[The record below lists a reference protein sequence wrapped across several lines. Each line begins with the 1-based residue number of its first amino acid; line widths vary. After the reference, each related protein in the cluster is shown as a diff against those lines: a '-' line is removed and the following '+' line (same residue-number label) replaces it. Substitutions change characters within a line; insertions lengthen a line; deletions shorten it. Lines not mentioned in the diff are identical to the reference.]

1 MKRRTRRHRLGNLWN
16 TLRGASNT
24 QRHLDAIEKKL
35 DQWQGQLDHLSAIE
49 KRLDQLQGQLDHL
62 SATPL
67 WGAVYMGNNR
77 ILTRYIVEN
86 RIIAFLLEAD
96 DLLLTPWFT
105 VSGQYETEIAK
116 FFVDNLRPNS
126 RCLDIGA
133 NFGFYTCLMA
143 RFCPHGQVI
152 GIEPVDTVYKLLRD
166 NLFINGLNRHAAA
179 IKAAVAQG
187 PGRITLHHRKPR
199 SANTSMAT
207 PSEAL
212 LQYHGE
218 SGFERFEI
226 ETVSIDGMLARFDN
240 RIDFIKIDVEGAE
253 PLVLRGA
260 VETIRLN
267 PQLQIVMEW
276 SPHQIRDA
284 GFDVDEFISELSSS
298 QLCAAIIRPFGLEK
312 ISLPAL
318 LNIEY
323 AAGILLSNDPPSLSA
338 QTDMTD

>member
-126 RCLDIGA
+126 RCLDISPR
-133 NFGFYTCLMA
+133 T
-143 RFCPHGQVI
+143 PESV
-152 GIEPVDTVYKLLRD
+152 
-166 NLFINGLNRHAAA
+166 
-179 IKAAVAQG
+179 
-187 PGRITLHHRKPR
+187 TLQSK
-199 SANTSMAT
+199 SATSMTYA
-207 PSEAL
+207 
-212 LQYHGE
+212 G
-218 SGFERFEI
+218 R
-226 ETVSIDGMLARFDN
+226 
-240 RIDFIKIDVEGAE
+240 
-253 PLVLRGA
+253 
-260 VETIRLN
+260 
-267 PQLQIVMEW
+267 
-276 SPHQIRDA
+276 PH
-284 GFDVDEFISELSSS
+284 
-298 QLCAAIIRPFGLEK
+298 P
-312 ISLPAL
+312 
-318 LNIEY
+318 
-323 AAGILLSNDPPSLSA
+323 
-338 QTDMTD
+338 

>member
-1 MKRRTRRHRLGNLWN
+1 MKHRGRKHRLGDLWKNLS
-16 TLRGASNT
+16 GASNT
-24 QRHLDAIEKKL
+24 SGHFDAIEKRL
-35 DQWQGQLDHLSAIE
+35 EQLQGQLDHFSAIE
-49 KRLDQLQGQLDHL
+49 KRLDQLQGRLDHL
-62 SATPL
+62 GATPL

-77 ILTRYIVEN
+77 VLVRYMVEN
-86 RIIAFLLEAD
+86 RIIAFLVEAD
-96 DLLLTPWFT
+96 DLLLTPWFV
-105 VSGQYETEIAK
+105 VSGQYETEISK
-116 FFVDNLRPNS
+116 FFVDNLRSDS

-143 RFCPHGQVI
+143 RFCPAGKVI

-166 NLFINGLNRHAAA
+166 NIFINGLNRHARA
-179 IKAAVAQG
+179 INAAVGQG
-187 PGRITLHHRKPR
+187 PGRLTLHHRKPR
-199 SANTSMAT
+199 SANTSIAT

-226 ETVSIDGMLARFDN
+226 ETVSVDGMLVQFDN

-260 VETIRLN
+260 VETIKLN

-276 SPHQIRDA
+276 SPYQIRDA
-284 GFDVDEFISELSSS
+284 GFDLGEFINELCSWHLGARLIKPS
-298 QLCAAIIRPFGLEK
+298 GLEQ
-312 ISLPAL
+312 ISLPDL

-323 AAGILLSNDPPSLSA
+323 AAGILLKGADRRER
-338 QTDMTD
+338 

>member
-1 MKRRTRRHRLGNLWN
+1 MKHRARKHRFGDLWKNFSSAFN
-16 TLRGASNT
+16 TLHQFDT
-24 QRHLDAIEKKL
+24 IE
-35 DQWQGQLDHLSAIE
+35 E
-49 KRLDQLQGQLDHL
+49 RLDRLQGQLEHL

-77 ILTRYIVEN
+77 VLVRYMVEN
-86 RIIAFLLEAD
+86 RVIAYLVEAD
-96 DLLLTPWFT
+96 DLLLTPWFI
-105 VSGQYETEIAK
+105 VSGQYETEVAK
-116 FFVDNLRPNS
+116 FFVDNLRPDS

-143 RFCPHGQVI
+143 RFCPAGKVI

-166 NLFINGLNRHAAA
+166 NIFINGLNRHAAA

-187 PGRITLHHRKPR
+187 PGRLTLHRRIPR
-199 SANTSMAT
+199 SANTSIAKPT
-207 PSEAL
+207 EAL

-218 SGFERFEI
+218 GGFERFET
-226 ETVSIDGMLARFDN
+226 ETVSVDGMLAQFDN
-240 RIDFIKIDVEGAE
+240 RIDFMKIDVEGAE

-276 SPHQIRDA
+276 SPHQIRDV
-284 GFDVDEFISELSSS
+284 GFDVGEFISELCSLHLS
-298 QLCAAIIRPFGLEK
+298 AAIIRPFGFEQLP
-312 ISLPAL
+312 LPAL

-323 AAGILLSNDPPSLSA
+323 AAGILLSD
-338 QTDMTD
+338 DHRH